1 MKKNF
6 ATSPRLAKSAKL
18 MTMLGLAM
26 LTALPVVAQ
35 GQVYGRSFAPGVP
48 VVQPGQ
54 QLPNWSS
61 SGSSPYNPNNVYNPS
76 TFNPYARTSGFYTPP
91 YLGVNYPAFGV
102 PQAIGGGFF
111 RIPSGQAMLPM
122 WQAPSGYYYPWAYR
136 PRNFVY
142 AYPLPIL
149 VIQNQNPE
157 PALPP
162 LSVVFTDMA
171 KYLDE
176 NKKDKKITDNDY
188 NGMMRRVKDL
198 QSKERTLR
206 IAAGGSLDPADE
218 AQLRRDLDQV
228 GSELSWRV
236 SRGESK

>member
-1 MKKNF
+1 MEKNF
-6 ATSPRLAKSAKL
+6 TTSSRLTKSAKL
-18 MTMLGLAM
+18 ITVLGLAI
-26 LTALPVVAQ
+26 LAISPAVAEPLPGTRG
-35 GQVYGRSFAPGVP
+35 GQVYVP
-48 VVQPGQ
+48 PGQ
-54 QLPNWSS
+54 PVPNYYNN
-61 SGSSPYNPNNVYNPS
+61 YNPANPY
-76 TFNPYARTSGFYTPP
+76 NPYARTSGFYTPP

-111 RIPSGQAMLPM
+111 RIPSGQTMLPM
-122 WQAPSGYYYPWAYR
+122 WQAPSGYYYPWAFR

-162 LSVVFTDMA
+162 LSVVFTDMT

-176 NKKDKKITDNDY
+176 NKKDKKITEYDY
-188 NGMMRRVKDL
+188 GGMIRRVKDL

-206 IAAGGSLDPADE
+206 IAASGSLDPADE
-218 AQLRRDLDQV
+218 AQIRRDLDQV

-236 SRGESK
+236 SRESK

>member
-6 ATSPRLAKSAKL
+6 ATSPRVAKSAKL

-35 GQVYGRSFAPGVP
+35 GKVFGRSVMPGQP
-48 VVQPGQ
+48 VVSPGQ
-54 QLPNWSS
+54 QLGNWGN
-61 SGSSPYNPNNVYNPS
+61 GSAGYNVYNPS

-102 PQAIGGGFF
+102 PQAVGGGFF
-111 RIPSGQAMLPM
+111 RIPNGQAMLPM

-162 LSVVFTDMA
+162 LSVVFTDMT

-176 NKKDKKITDNDY
+176 NKKDKKITEYDY
-188 NGMMRRVKDL
+188 NGMIRRVKDL

-218 AQLRRDLDQV
+218 AQIRRDLDQV

-236 SRGESK
+236 SREESK